1 MATLMRGLAPQ
12 HVAGPYSSAPAAG
25 SRAGVGAV
33 VPPARLA
40 IGRRR
45 APRPTAP
52 TSPIVA
58 QAGEAGVSAA
68 ADAAAAAVATTTTTS
83 LPLPPDAVISVGFV
97 AAAVALSLVTGGV
110 AYLSFLTWQDGRAE
124 AAAAEAEAAAE
135 RRRCVW
141 LCVWL
146 VGGRAPCSRTASSLA
161 RVCALSTPPSK
172 NPTSLSHPF
181 HFPPH
186 SLSLCSAAADA
197 ARGKPPKRKKE
208 VTSRGGGQG
217 FGG

>member
-1 MATLMRGLAPQ
+1 M
-12 HVAGPYSSAPAAG
+12 
-25 SRAGVGAV
+25 
-33 VPPARLA
+33 
-40 IGRRR
+40 
-45 APRPTAP
+45 
-52 TSPIVA
+52 
-58 QAGEAGVSAA
+58 SAA

-146 VGGRAPCSRTASSLA
+146 VEGVRPAPARPSSLA

-172 NPTSLSHPF
+172 NPTSLSHPS

-197 ARGKPPKRKKE
+197 ARGKPAQAQE
-208 VTSRGGGQG
+208 GGHFSGGRG
-217 FGG
+217 